1 MPSSTSSSSRET
13 ETARWLW
20 AWLGAV
26 VVAAATLAGA
36 EFFWRSQG
44 HLPSIVDEPALWAY
58 HREHV
63 YERGP
68 RTIALLG
75 MSRIQL
81 GVATPTLRERLPEY
95 GVVQLAVAG
104 RNPIATLRDLAEDEQ
119 FTGIVICA
127 VTPPSLRGDS
137 RNGQEEYVAFYHR
150 GQSLNTRLNEHIG
163 WFLQQ
168 HLAVLNP
175 QIRFLEIVSE
185 FLKSR
190 SLPHPNYVTT
200 HFDRSRSADFTMVD
214 AGSYRRDLVRRA
226 RDNYESS
233 LTPTPEQ
240 WLEEAMETTS
250 MVESIQGRGG
260 RVVFT
265 RFATS
270 GKHHE
275 LDEQYYPR
283 REYWD
288 RFAARTPAVA
298 IHFGD
303 LPALNHFELPDTSH
317 LDYRDTAAFTE
328 ALIDELAQRGVIR
341 IP

>member
-1 MPSSTSSSSRET
+1 MPSSTSSSSQQA
-13 ETARWLW
+13 ETARSSR
-20 AWLGAV
+20 AWLGGL
-26 VVAAATLAGA
+26 VVAAVILAGA
-36 EFFWRSQG
+36 ELFWRSQG
-44 HLPSIVDEPALWAY
+44 HRPSIVDDPALWAY
-58 HREHV
+58 QRERV

-68 RTIALLG
+68 RTIVLLG

-81 GVATPTLRERLPEY
+81 GVAIPTFRERLPEY

-127 VTPPSLRGDS
+127 VTPPSLRGNEL
-137 RNGQEEYVAFYHR
+137 NGQEEYVEFYHR
-150 GQSLNTRLNEHIG
+150 ERSLNTRLNERIG

-168 HLAVLNP
+168 RLAVLNP
-175 QIRFLEIVSE
+175 QVRFLEILSE
-185 FLKSR
+185 LVESR

-200 HFDRSRSADFTMVD
+200 HFDRSRSADFAIVD

-233 LTPTPEQ
+233 LPPTPEE
-240 WLEEAMETTS
+240 WLEEAMETAPI
-250 MVESIQGRGG
+250 VESIQSRGG
-260 RVVFT
+260 RVVFA

-270 GKHHE
+270 GKHHD

-298 IHFGD
+298 IHFD
-303 LPALNHFELPDTSH
+303 DVPALSRFELPDTSH

-328 ALIDELAQRGVIR
+328 ALIDELAQRGIIR